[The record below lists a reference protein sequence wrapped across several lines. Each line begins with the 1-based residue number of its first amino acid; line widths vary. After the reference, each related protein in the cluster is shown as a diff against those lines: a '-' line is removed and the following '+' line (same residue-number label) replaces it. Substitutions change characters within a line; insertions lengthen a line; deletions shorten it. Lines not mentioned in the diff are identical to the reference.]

1 MILVFLGVFIFL
13 LVYFGLTVD
22 IIFVMVRIV
31 WLVLGKV
38 FIKVRRYIVYVVIES
53 LMIWFFFYVFNLGI
67 SLRRK
72 RK

>member
-1 MILVFLGVFIFL
+1 MILVFLGVFIYS